1 MSNLQFPGEASVDI
15 PNDVSYCDS
24 KIATEYIYIDDSLR
38 NMLYPNEP
46 IYFSQPST
54 DDRKDFEVNVKGDDL
69 IIFKSPTL
77 NYVGVT
83 KEEFKD
89 FFDKIIKDLDL
100 SLKEKLMSEEDKIIE
115 KQKTTIEKN
124 INKRFSSM
132 KKTDIEQQLKS
143 HQWLNQLI
151 EDQIKLNKT
160 TYQNFDTEYRGDE
173 LKNKFRNVTTRKKRK
188 SFSTANYFPLSAYNA
203 LTLTS
208 EDRLRDI
215 ASIYT
220 KIPADRAKKI
230 AAAKDVFT
238 NIIKQIPPESYKKF
252 KIDYNQSNNIN
263 IEEVKKYEPLPDDD
277 EF

>member
-1 MSNLQFPGEASVDI
+1 M
-15 PNDVSYCDS
+15 
-24 KIATEYIYIDDSLR
+24 
-38 NMLYPNEP
+38 
-46 IYFSQPST
+46 
-54 DDRKDFEVNVKGDDL
+54 
-69 IIFKSPTL
+69 
-77 NYVGVT
+77 NYVGIA
-83 KEEFKD
+83 KEEFKE

-100 SLKEKLMSEEDKIIE
+100 NHKETLMSEEDKIIE
-115 KQKTTIEKN
+115 KQKITIVKN

-132 KKTDIEQQLKS
+132 KKTDIEQQFKS

-151 EDQIKLNKT
+151 KDQIKLNKT
-160 TYQNFDTEYRGDE
+160 IYQNFGTEYRGDE

-220 KIPADRAKKI
+220 KIPADRAKKT

-277 EF
+277 EL